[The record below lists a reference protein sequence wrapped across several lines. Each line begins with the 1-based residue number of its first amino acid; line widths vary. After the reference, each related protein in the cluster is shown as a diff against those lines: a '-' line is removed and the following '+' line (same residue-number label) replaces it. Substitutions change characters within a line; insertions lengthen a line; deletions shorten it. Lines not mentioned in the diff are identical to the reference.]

1 MLMRQM
7 RKQVKCLV
15 LVLVMNHE
23 MLSAQKWQVQV
34 H

>member
-7 RKQVKCLV
+7 RKQVKC
-15 LVLVMNHE
+15 LVMNHE